1 MPRDARDTSSSSYG
15 WQAGTATRVIT
26 PEQPMWMAG
35 FAKRDDPA
43 TGVEHDLEAT
53 ALALEDES
61 GTIAAIVS
69 ADVLF
74 VPRAIRDA
82 VTHRCE
88 AKYGIDPDSI
98 VLAATHTHCGP
109 EFRDFKV
116 RMYADDVE
124 RYRMN
129 AADYR
134 ERLEDELVAVI
145 GEALDGRAPVRI
157 SYSHARCG
165 FAMSRRLPVEDGIAH
180 EQNPDAPVDH
190 EAPVLVV
197 EPDDGLDRTDRG
209 GNPTDGATPS
219 AIVFGYACH
228 TTTLSFTKYCGD
240 WAGFARRYLE
250 ERYSGATVLCLLG
263 CAGDQNPYPRGDVDL
278 AKHHGRTMATTV
290 RAAIESRR
298 RPVRGP
304 LRTGFENCELEFED
318 PPSRDELEAMR
329 RGDVR
334 HLRVRAEALL
344 DELDETGT
352 IRTEHPYPI
361 QAFGFGGD
369 LTLVALG
376 GEVLV
381 EYGIQLKDRLEG
393 PVWVAGYA
401 NDEFTYVPTARVRAE
416 GGYESEGAIR
426 RSTFSGPLDPNAEDR
441 ILQHAQALG
450 ERVGGS
456 RTVQ

>member
-1 MPRDARDTSSSSYG
+1 MPRDAHDTSSSGYE
-15 WQAGTATRVIT
+15 WRAGTATRVIT
-26 PEQPMWMAG
+26 PEKPMWMAG
-35 FAKRDDPA
+35 FAKREDPA

-61 GTIAAIVS
+61 GTLAAIVS

-74 VPRAIRDA
+74 IPRAIRDA
-82 VTHRCE
+82 VTQRCE
-88 AKYGIDPDSI
+88 ANFGIDPDSI

-124 RYRMN
+124 RYRTN
-129 AADYR
+129 ADEYR
-134 ERLEDELVAVI
+134 ERLEDELVTVI
-145 GEALDGRAPVRI
+145 GEALDGRAPVRL

-165 FAMSRRLPVEDGIAH
+165 FAMNRRLPVEDGIAH
-180 EQNPDAPVDH
+180 EQNPDGPVDH
-190 EAPVLVV
+190 EVPVLVV
-197 EPDDGLDRTDRG
+197 EPDEGGNRTDG
-209 GNPTDGATPS
+209 MAPS

-228 TTTLSFTKYCGD
+228 TTTLSFTEYCGD
-240 WAGFARRYLE
+240 WAGFARQYLE
-250 ERYSGATVLCLLG
+250 ERYSGVTALCLLG

-278 AKHHGRTMATTV
+278 AKHHGCTMATTV

-298 RPVRGP
+298 RPIRGP
-304 LRTGFENCELEFED
+304 LRTGFEDCALKFEN

-329 RGDVR
+329 KGDVR

-361 QAFGFGGD
+361 QAFGFGDD

-426 RSTFSGPLDPNAEDR
+426 RSAFSGPLDSNAEER

-450 ERVGGS
+450 ERVRSS
-456 RTVQ
+456 RTIQ